1 MGLFDSVAGAMLGK
15 LGGNKGAMVQ
25 VAMDLFNQYGG
36 LEGVI
41 EKFNAGGLAAQTAS
55 WVGKGANLPV
65 SAEQI
70 AQILG
75 GNTIADIATKLS
87 MNTNDVSS
95 NIAEYL
101 PQIIDKMTP
110 DGEVSAG
117 SGNLLTAVLG
127 MLK

>member
-1 MGLFDSVAGAMLGK
+1 MGLFDNVAGAMLGK
-15 LGGNKGAMVQ
+15 LGGDKGAMVQ
-25 VAMDLFNQYGG
+25 VAMDLFHQYGG

-75 GNTIADIATKLS
+75 GSTIADIAAKLN

-95 NIAEYL
+95 NIAVYL

-110 DGEVSAG
+110 DGKVSAG
-117 SGNLLTAVLG
+117 SGNLLATVLG